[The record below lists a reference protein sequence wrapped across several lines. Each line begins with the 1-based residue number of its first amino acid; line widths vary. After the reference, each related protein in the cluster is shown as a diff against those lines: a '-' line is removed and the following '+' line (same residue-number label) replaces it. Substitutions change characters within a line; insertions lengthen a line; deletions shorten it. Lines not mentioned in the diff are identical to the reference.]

1 MAMTSSDQSMTSKPK
16 SSPALASSC
25 IKHMR
30 SQFGAANTSLS
41 DASGN
46 QLDFEVL
53 LNLTVNLTRY
63 GYVTRSRFCFDHT
76 AKLSASGRK
85 WKLFDV
91 KKNEVGS
98 AHLLSSDE
106 VEY

>member
-1 MAMTSSDQSMTSKPK
+1 
-16 SSPALASSC
+16 
-25 IKHMR
+25 MR